1 MQVFPVRSSPRRAAF
16 RVAALCTVA
25 AVAGC
30 GPRHEAAPEG
40 DGPRIV
46 SFLPSGTETLFALG
60 LGDCVVGR
68 SRFCDFPPEAAA
80 LPVVGD
86 LFAANEDA
94 LAALRPTHAV
104 LGRAD
109 APQAALLRA
118 LGCEIVEGR
127 AETAADVL
135 AFADTLGELFP
146 GRTNGLANAGT
157 RWREAMEKISHA
169 ELAGAF
175 APARLASGVS
185 RLESHAES
193 AEAFAPARFASG
205 VSRLESH
212 AENAERALVVV
223 SHAPGRFGAAFAAG
237 EGTYLDELLRAA
249 GLSNALA
256 GVKGYPSLDPDRI
269 AALAPDLLIDVHP
282 DGDPP
287 EEDAWSYLQGVRAVT
302 IRDTAALRP
311 GPRLPE
317 ALERFR
323 GLVRG
328 DRGR

>member
-1 MQVFPVRSSPRRAAF
+1 M
-16 RVAALCTVA
+16 
-25 AVAGC
+25 AGC
-30 GPRHEAAPEG
+30 GPRHETAHAE

-68 SRFCDFPPEAAA
+68 SRFCDYPAEAEA

-94 LAALRPTHAV
+94 LAELRPTHAV

-118 LGCEIVEGR
+118 LGCKIVEGR

-135 AFADTLGELFP
+135 AFADTLGALFP
-146 GRTNGLANAGT
+146 DRTNGLANAGT
-157 RWREAMEKISHA
+157 PWREEMEKISHA
-169 ELAGAF
+169 ESAENAEF
-175 APARLASGVS
+175 
-185 RLESHAES
+185 ESHAES
-193 AEAFAPARFASG
+193 AE
-205 VSRLESH
+205 
-212 AENAERALVVV
+212 NAERVLVVV

-237 EGTYLDELLRAA
+237 EGTYFDEIVRAA
-249 GLSNALA
+249 GFSNALA
-256 GVKGYPSLDPDRI
+256 GVSGYPSLEPDRI

-287 EEDAWSYLQGVRAVT
+287 EEDAWGYLTDAR
-302 IRDTAALRP
+302 IEILRDTAALRP

-317 ALERFR
+317 VLERFR
-323 GLVRG
+323 SLVR
-328 DRGR
+328 

>member
-1 MQVFPVRSSPRRAAF
+1 MEGISQRCLLLLAAAAF
-16 RVAALCTVA
+16 CA

-30 GPRHEAAPEG
+30 GPRHAAEPAG

-60 LGDCVVGR
+60 LADRVVGR
-68 SRFCDFPPEAAA
+68 SRFCDFPPEAEA
-80 LPVVGD
+80 LPIVGD

-146 GRTNGLANAGT
+146 GRTNGLAVAGSK
-157 RWREAMEKISHA
+157 WREEMKKISHA
-169 ELAGAF
+169 ESAEAF
-175 APARLASGVS
+175 APARLVDGVS

-193 AEAFAPARFASG
+193 AE
-205 VSRLESH
+205 
-212 AENAERALVVV
+212 NAERVLVVV

-237 EGTYLDELLRAA
+237 EGTYLDEILRAA
-249 GLSNALA
+249 GFANALA
-256 GVKGYPSLDPDRI
+256 GVSGYPSLDPDRI
-269 AALAPDLLIDVHP
+269 AALAPDVLVDVHP
-282 DGDPP
+282 DGDPL
-287 EEDAWSYLQGVRAVT
+287 EEDAWNYLQGVRVVT
-302 IRDTAALRP
+302 ISDTAALRP

-317 ALERFR
+317 VLERFR
-323 GLVRG
+323 ALR
-328 DRGR
+328 R

>member
-1 MQVFPVRSSPRRAAF
+1 MQGILQRRFLLLAAA
-16 RVAALCTVA
+16 VLGIG

-30 GPRHEAAPEG
+30 GPRHAETVAD

-146 GRTNGLANAGT
+146 GRTNGLAVAGSK
-157 RWREAMEKISHA
+157 WREEMEKLSHA
-169 ELAGAF
+169 ESAEAI
-175 APARLASGVS
+175 ASARLASGVS
-185 RLESHAES
+185 RLESHAEN
-193 AEAFAPARFASG
+193 AEAFAPARLVDG

-212 AENAERALVVV
+212 AESAENAERVLVVV

-237 EGTYLDELLRAA
+237 EGTYLDEILRAA
-249 GLSNALA
+249 GFANALA
-256 GVKGYPSLDPDRI
+256 GVSGYPSLDPDRI

-287 EEDAWSYLQGVRAVT
+287 DEDAWSYLPKTRVET
-302 IRDTAALRP
+302 LHDTAALRP

-317 ALERFR
+317 VLERFR
-323 GLVRG
+323 ALR
-328 DRGR
+328 R

>member
-86 LFAANEDA
+86 LFAANEEA

-135 AFADTLGELFP
+135 AFADTLGAMFP

-157 RWREAMEKISHA
+157 RWREEMEK
-169 ELAGAF
+169 L
-175 APARLASGVS
+175 
-185 RLESHAES
+185 SHAES
-193 AEAFAPARFASG
+193 AE
-205 VSRLESH
+205 
-212 AENAERALVVV
+212 NAERVLVVV

-237 EGTYLDELLRAA
+237 EGTYLDEILRAA
-249 GLSNALA
+249 GFANALA
-256 GVKGYPSLDPDRI
+256 GASGYPSLDPDRI

-287 EEDAWSYLQGVRAVT
+287 EDDAWSYLQGVRVVT

-317 ALERFR
+317 VLDRFR
-323 GLVRG
+323 EAAR
-328 DRGR
+328 

>member
-1 MQVFPVRSSPRRAAF
+1 MQGILQRRFLLLAAA
-16 RVAALCTVA
+16 VLGIG

-30 GPRHEAAPEG
+30 GPRHAAEPAG

-94 LAALRPTHAV
+94 LVALRPTHAV

-118 LGCEIVEGR
+118 IGCEIVEGR

-146 GRTNGLANAGT
+146 GRTNGLAVTGSK
-157 RWREAMEKISHA
+157 WREEMEK
-169 ELAGAF
+169 L
-175 APARLASGVS
+175 
-185 RLESHAES
+185 SHAES
-193 AEAFAPARFASG
+193 AE
-205 VSRLESH
+205 
-212 AENAERALVVV
+212 NAERILVVV
-223 SHAPGRFGAAFAAG
+223 SHAPGQFGAAFAAG
-237 EGTYLDELLRAA
+237 EGTYLDELVRAA
-249 GLSNALA
+249 RFSNALA
-256 GVKGYPSLDPDRI
+256 GIKGYPSLDPDRI
-269 AALAPDLLIDVHP
+269 AALAPDVLVDIHP
-282 DGDPP
+282 DDDPP
-287 EEDAWSYLQGVRAVT
+287 DADAWSYLPRTRVAT
-302 IRDTAALRP
+302 LRDTAALRP

-317 ALERFR
+317 VLERFR
-323 GLVRG
+323 AISR
-328 DRGR
+328 

>member
-1 MQVFPVRSSPRRAAF
+1 MQGILQRRFLLLAAA
-16 RVAALCTVA
+16 VLGIG

-30 GPRHEAAPEG
+30 GPRHAAEPAG

-68 SRFCDFPPEAAA
+68 SRFCDFPPEAKA
-80 LPVVGD
+80 LPAVGD
-86 LFAANEDA
+86 LFSADEDA

-135 AFADTLGELFP
+135 AFADTLGAMFP
-146 GRTNGLANAGT
+146 ERTNGLANAGT
-157 RWREAMEKISHA
+157 RWREEMERIS
-169 ELAGAF
+169 
-175 APARLASGVS
+175 R
-185 RLESHAES
+185 AES
-193 AEAFAPARFASG
+193 AESA
-205 VSRLESH
+205 ESV
-212 AENAERALVVV
+212 LVVV
-223 SHAPGRFGAAFAAG
+223 SHAPGRWGAAFAAG
-237 EGTYLDELLRAA
+237 EGSFYDELLRAA

-269 AALAPDLLIDVHP
+269 AALAPDLLVDIHP
-282 DGDPP
+282 DGDAPD
-287 EEDAWSYLQGVRAVT
+287 EDAWGHLAKTRVEVL
-302 IRDTAALRP
+302 RDTAALRP

-317 ALERFR
+317 VLGRFR
-323 GLVRG
+323 ALRP
-328 DRGR
+328 

>member
-1 MQVFPVRSSPRRAAF
+1 MQGILHRRFLLLAA
-16 RVAALCTVA
+16 AALGLG

-30 GPRHEAAPEG
+30 GPRHAAAPAD

-46 SFLPSGTETLFALG
+46 SFLPSGTETLFAIG
-60 LGDCVVGR
+60 LGDRVVGR

-135 AFADTLGELFP
+135 AFADALGELFP
-146 GRTNGLANAGT
+146 GRTNGLAVAGSK
-157 RWREAMEKISHA
+157 WREEMEKISHA
-169 ELAGAF
+169 
-175 APARLASGVS
+175 AS
-185 RLESHAES
+185 
-193 AEAFAPARFASG
+193 
-205 VSRLESH
+205 

-237 EGTYLDELLRAA
+237 EGTYLDEILRAA
-249 GLSNALA
+249 GFSNALA
-256 GVKGYPSLDPDRI
+256 GVRGYPSLDPDRI
-269 AALAPDLLIDVHP
+269 AALGPDVLVDVHP

-287 EEDAWSYLQGVRAVT
+287 DRDAWGYLAGVRVET
-302 IRDTAALRP
+302 LRDTAALRP
-311 GPRLPE
+311 GPRLPSV
-317 ALERFR
+317 LERFR
-323 GLVRG
+323 ELTRF
-328 DRGR
+328 RKP

>member
-1 MQVFPVRSSPRRAAF
+1 MKRLLLL
-16 RVAALCTVA
+16 ALLPF
-25 AVAGC
+25 VAGC
-30 GPRHEAAPEG
+30 GPRHEATPAE

-68 SRFCDFPPEAAA
+68 SRFCDFPAEAAA

-109 APQAALLRA
+109 APQAAFLRA

-157 RWREAMEKISHA
+157 QWREEMEKISHA
-169 ELAGAF
+169 ESAEAF
-175 APARLASGVS
+175 APTRPASGVS
-185 RLESHAES
+185 RLESHAEFAES
-193 AEAFAPARFASG
+193 AER
-205 VSRLESH
+205 V
-212 AENAERALVVV
+212 LVVV
-223 SHAPGRFGAAFAAG
+223 SHAPGRFGTAFGAG
-237 EGTYLDELLRAA
+237 EGTYFDELLRAA
-249 GLSNALA
+249 GFSNALA
-256 GVKGYPSLDPDRI
+256 GVSGYPSLDPDRI
-269 AALAPDLLIDVHP
+269 AALAPDLLVDVHP

-287 EEDAWSYLQGVRAVT
+287 EEDAWSYLAATRVET
-302 IRDTAALRP
+302 LHDTAALRP

-317 ALERFR
+317 VLERFR
-323 GLVRG
+323 ALR
-328 DRGR
+328 R

>member
-1 MQVFPVRSSPRRAAF
+1 MEGISQRCLLLLAAAAF
-16 RVAALCTVA
+16 CA

-30 GPRHEAAPEG
+30 GPRHAAEPAG

-86 LFAANEDA
+86 LFAANADA

-104 LGRAD
+104 LGNAD

-146 GRTNGLANAGT
+146 EQTNALAVAGSK
-157 RWREAMEKISHA
+157 WREEMEKISHA
-169 ELAGAF
+169 E
-175 APARLASGVS
+175 S
-185 RLESHAES
+185 
-193 AEAFAPARFASG
+193 
-205 VSRLESH
+205 
-212 AENAERALVVV
+212 AENAERVLVVV

-237 EGTYLDELLRAA
+237 EGTYLDEILRAA
-249 GLSNALA
+249 GFANALA
-256 GVKGYPSLDPDRI
+256 GVSGYPSLDPDRI

-287 EEDAWSYLQGVRAVT
+287 EDDAWSYLQGVRVVT

-317 ALERFR
+317 VLERFR
-323 GLVRG
+323 ALR
-328 DRGR
+328 R

>member
-1 MQVFPVRSSPRRAAF
+1 MQGILQRRFLLLAAA
-16 RVAALCTVA
+16 VLGIG

-30 GPRHEAAPEG
+30 GPRHAETVAE

-118 LGCEIVEGR
+118 LGCEVVEGR

-146 GRTNGLANAGT
+146 GRTNGLAVAGSK
-157 RWREAMEKISHA
+157 WREEMEKISHA
-169 ELAGAF
+169 ESAEAI
-175 APARLASGVS
+175 APARPASGVS

-193 AEAFAPARFASG
+193 AE
-205 VSRLESH
+205 
-212 AENAERALVVV
+212 NAERVLVVV

-237 EGTYLDELLRAA
+237 EGTYLDEILRAA
-249 GLSNALA
+249 GFANALA
-256 GVKGYPSLDPDRI
+256 GASGYPSLDPDRI

-287 EEDAWSYLQGVRAVT
+287 DEDAWSYLPKTRVET
-302 IRDTAALRP
+302 LHDTAALRP

-317 ALERFR
+317 VLERFR
-323 GLVRG
+323 ALR
-328 DRGR
+328 R

>member
-1 MQVFPVRSSPRRAAF
+1 MQGILQRRFLLLAAA
-16 RVAALCTVA
+16 VLGIG

-30 GPRHEAAPEG
+30 GPRHAAEPAG

-94 LAALRPTHAV
+94 LAELRPTHAV

-127 AETAADVL
+127 AETATDVL

-146 GRTNGLANAGT
+146 GRTNGLAVAGSK
-157 RWREAMEKISHA
+157 WREEMEK
-169 ELAGAF
+169 L
-175 APARLASGVS
+175 
-185 RLESHAES
+185 SHAES
-193 AEAFAPARFASG
+193 AE
-205 VSRLESH
+205 
-212 AENAERALVVV
+212 NAERVLVVV

-237 EGTYLDELLRAA
+237 EGTYLDEILRAA
-249 GLSNALA
+249 GFANALA
-256 GVKGYPSLDPDRI
+256 GVSGYPSLDPDRI

-282 DGDPP
+282 DDDPP
-287 EEDAWSYLQGVRAVT
+287 EDDAWSYLQGVRVVT
-302 IRDTAALRP
+302 IRNTAALRP

-317 ALERFR
+317 VLERFR
-323 GLVRG
+323 GAAR
-328 DRGR
+328 

>member
-1 MQVFPVRSSPRRAAF
+1 MNARSILRAA
-16 RVAALCTVA
+16 ASALLCA

-30 GPRHEAAPEG
+30 APRHGTAEIS

-46 SFLPSGTETLFALG
+46 SFLPSGTATLFALG

-68 SRFCDFPPEAAA
+68 SRFCDFPEEARA
-80 LPVVGD
+80 LPAVGD
-86 LFAANEDA
+86 LFSADEDA
-94 LAALRPTHAV
+94 IAALRPTHAV

-135 AFADTLGELFP
+135 AFADTLGAMFP
-146 GRTNGLANAGT
+146 DRTNGLANAGT
-157 RWREAMEKISHA
+157 RWREEMENLSHA
-169 ELAGAF
+169 ERAESEPHAES
-175 APARLASGVS
+175 AETA
-185 RLESHAES
+185 ETKSHAES
-193 AEAFAPARFASG
+193 AE
-205 VSRLESH
+205 
-212 AENAERALVVV
+212 NAERVLVVV

-237 EGTYLDELLRAA
+237 EGSFHDELLRAA

-256 GVKGYPSLDPDRI
+256 GVRGYPSLDPDRI
-269 AALAPDLLIDVHP
+269 AALAPDVLVDIHP

-287 EEDAWSYLQGVRAVT
+287 DGDAWSYLPRTRVET
-302 IRDTAALRP
+302 LRDTAALRP

-317 ALERFR
+317 VLARFR
-323 GLVRG
+323 ALVR
-328 DRGR
+328 

>member
-1 MQVFPVRSSPRRAAF
+1 MQGILQRRFLLLAAA
-16 RVAALCTVA
+16 VLGIG

-30 GPRHEAAPEG
+30 GPRHAAEPAD

-60 LGDCVVGR
+60 LGDRIVGR
-68 SRFCDFPPEAAA
+68 SRFCDFPPEAEA

-94 LAALRPTHAV
+94 LAELRPTHAV

-135 AFADTLGELFP
+135 AFADTLGAMFP

-157 RWREAMEKISHA
+157 RWREEMKKI
-169 ELAGAF
+169 
-175 APARLASGVS
+175 
-185 RLESHAES
+185 SHAES
-193 AEAFAPARFASG
+193 AE
-205 VSRLESH
+205 
-212 AENAERALVVV
+212 NAERVLVVV

-237 EGTYLDELLRAA
+237 EGTYLDEILRAA
-249 GLSNALA
+249 GFANALA
-256 GVKGYPSLDPDRI
+256 GVSGYPSLDPDRI
-269 AALAPDLLIDVHP
+269 AAIMPDLLIDVHP
-282 DGDPP
+282 AGDPP
-287 EEDAWSYLQGVRAVT
+287 EEDAWNYLQGVRVVT

-317 ALERFR
+317 VLERFR
-323 GLVRG
+323 ALR
-328 DRGR
+328 R

>member
-1 MQVFPVRSSPRRAAF
+1 MEGILQRRFLLLAAAAF
-16 RVAALCTVA
+16 CA

-30 GPRHEAAPEG
+30 GPRHAAEPAG

-68 SRFCDFPPEAAA
+68 SRFCDFPPGAAA

-127 AETAADVL
+127 AETAADVM

-146 GRTNGLANAGT
+146 EQTNGLAVAGSK
-157 RWREAMEKISHA
+157 WREEMEKISHA
-169 ELAGAF
+169 E
-175 APARLASGVS
+175 S
-185 RLESHAES
+185 
-193 AEAFAPARFASG
+193 
-205 VSRLESH
+205 
-212 AENAERALVVV
+212 AENAERVLVVV
-223 SHAPGRFGAAFAAG
+223 SHAPGRFGAAFATG
-237 EGTYLDELLRAA
+237 EGTYLDEILRAA
-249 GLSNALA
+249 GFANALA

-287 EEDAWSYLQGVRAVT
+287 DEDAWSYLPKTRVET
-302 IRDTAALRP
+302 LHDTAALRP

-317 ALERFR
+317 VLERFR
-323 GLVRG
+323 ALR
-328 DRGR
+328 R

>member
-1 MQVFPVRSSPRRAAF
+1 MPAKTSRMPPLRPTDLSAAMLC
-16 RVAALCTVA
+16 AALCCA

-30 GPRHEAAPEG
+30 APRHGTTEIS

-127 AETAADVL
+127 AETAADLL
-135 AFADTLGELFP
+135 AFADTLGALFP
-146 GRTNGLANAGT
+146 GRTNGLANAGSA
-157 RWREAMEKISHA
+157 WRTTMEKLSHA
-169 ELAGAF
+169 ETAE
-175 APARLASGVS
+175 
-185 RLESHAES
+185 LESHAES
-193 AEAFAPARFASG
+193 AER
-205 VSRLESH
+205 V
-212 AENAERALVVV
+212 LVVV
-223 SHAPGRFGAAFAAG
+223 SHAPGRFGAAFGAG
-237 EGTYLDELLRAA
+237 EGTYFDELLRAA
-249 GLSNALA
+249 GFSNALA
-256 GVKGYPSLDPDRI
+256 GVRGYPSLDPDRI
-269 AALAPDLLIDVHP
+269 AALAPDVLVDIHPDDDPP
-282 DGDPP
+282 DGD
-287 EEDAWSYLQGVRAVT
+287 AWLYLPRTRVAPL
-302 IRDTAALRP
+302 RDTAALRP

-317 ALERFR
+317 VLARFR
-323 GLVRG
+323 ALATGSR
-328 DRGR
+328 

>member
-1 MQVFPVRSSPRRAAF
+1 MKRLLLL
-16 RVAALCTVA
+16 ALLPF
-25 AVAGC
+25 VAGC
-30 GPRHEAAPEG
+30 GHRHAETAADE
-40 DGPRIV
+40 GPRIV

-94 LAALRPTHAV
+94 LAELRPTHAV

-118 LGCEIVEGR
+118 LGCEIIEGR

-135 AFADTLGELFP
+135 AFADTLGSLFP
-146 GRTNGLANAGT
+146 ERTNGLANAGT
-157 RWREAMEKISHA
+157 RWREEMEKISHA
-169 ELAGAF
+169 E
-175 APARLASGVS
+175 S
-185 RLESHAES
+185 
-193 AEAFAPARFASG
+193 
-205 VSRLESH
+205 
-212 AENAERALVVV
+212 AENAERVLVVV

-237 EGTYLDELLRAA
+237 EGTYFDEIVRAA
-249 GLSNALA
+249 GFSNALA
-256 GVKGYPSLDPDRI
+256 GVSGYPSLEPDRI
-269 AALAPDLLIDVHP
+269 AAFAPDVLIDVHP

-287 EEDAWSYLQGVRAVT
+287 EEDAWSYLAATRVETMNDA
-302 IRDTAALRP
+302 AALRP

-317 ALERFR
+317 VLERFR
-323 GLVRG
+323 SLR
-328 DRGR
+328 R

>member
-1 MQVFPVRSSPRRAAF
+1 MEGISQRCLLLLAAAAF
-16 RVAALCTVA
+16 CA

-30 GPRHEAAPEG
+30 GPRHAAEPAG

-60 LGDCVVGR
+60 LGDRVVGR

-146 GRTNGLANAGT
+146 EQTNGLAVAGSK
-157 RWREAMEKISHA
+157 WREEMEKISHA
-169 ELAGAF
+169 E
-175 APARLASGVS
+175 S
-185 RLESHAES
+185 
-193 AEAFAPARFASG
+193 
-205 VSRLESH
+205 
-212 AENAERALVVV
+212 AENAERVLVVV

-237 EGTYLDELLRAA
+237 EGTYLDEILRAA
-249 GLSNALA
+249 GFANALA
-256 GVKGYPSLDPDRI
+256 GVSGYPSLDPDRI

-287 EEDAWSYLQGVRAVT
+287 EDDAWSYLQGVRVVT

-317 ALERFR
+317 VLERFR
-323 GLVRG
+323 ALR
-328 DRGR
+328 R

>member
-1 MQVFPVRSSPRRAAF
+1 MKRILLL
-16 RVAALCTVA
+16 ALLPF
-25 AVAGC
+25 VAGC
-30 GPRHEAAPEG
+30 GHRHAETVAK

-60 LGDCVVGR
+60 LGDCVIGR

-94 LAALRPTHAV
+94 LAALKPTHAV

-135 AFADTLGELFP
+135 AFADTLGALFP
-146 GRTNGLANAGT
+146 ERTNGLANAGT
-157 RWREAMEKISHA
+157 PWRVAMEKISHA
-169 ELAGAF
+169 ESAEF
-175 APARLASGVS
+175 
-185 RLESHAES
+185 ESHAES
-193 AEAFAPARFASG
+193 AE
-205 VSRLESH
+205 
-212 AENAERALVVV
+212 NAERVLVVV
-223 SHAPGRFGAAFAAG
+223 SHAPGRFGTAFAAG
-237 EGTYLDELLRAA
+237 EGTYFDEIVRAA
-249 GLSNALA
+249 GFSNALA
-256 GVKGYPSLDPDRI
+256 GVSGYPSLEPDRI
-269 AALAPDLLIDVHP
+269 AALAPDVLVDVHP

-287 EEDAWSYLQGVRAVT
+287 EEDAWSYLTAPRVET
-302 IRDTAALRP
+302 MNDTAALRP

-317 ALERFR
+317 VLARFR
-323 GLVRG
+323 ALR
-328 DRGR
+328 R

>member
-1 MQVFPVRSSPRRAAF
+1 MQGILQRRFLLLAAA
-16 RVAALCTVA
+16 VLGIG

-30 GPRHEAAPEG
+30 GPRHAETVAD

-94 LAALRPTHAV
+94 LAALKPTHAV
-104 LGRAD
+104 LGNAD

-118 LGCEIVEGR
+118 LRCEIVEGR

-146 GRTNGLANAGT
+146 GRTNGLAVAGSK
-157 RWREAMEKISHA
+157 WREEMEKISHA
-169 ELAGAF
+169 ESAEAI
-175 APARLASGVS
+175 APARPASGVS

-193 AEAFAPARFASG
+193 AENA
-205 VSRLESH
+205 EN
-212 AENAERALVVV
+212 AENAERVLVVV

-237 EGTYLDELLRAA
+237 EGTYLDEILRAA
-249 GLSNALA
+249 GFANALA

-287 EEDAWSYLQGVRAVT
+287 DEDAWSYLPKTRVET
-302 IRDTAALRP
+302 LHDTAALRP

-317 ALERFR
+317 VLKRFR
-323 GLVRG
+323 ALR
-328 DRGR
+328 R